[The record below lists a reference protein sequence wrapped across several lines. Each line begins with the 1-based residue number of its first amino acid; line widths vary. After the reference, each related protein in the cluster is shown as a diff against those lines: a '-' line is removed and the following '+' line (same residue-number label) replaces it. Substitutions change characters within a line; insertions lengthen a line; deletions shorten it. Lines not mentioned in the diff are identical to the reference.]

1 MARSVSCLLLGLLAS
16 ASALSLGARAAPAAA
31 ARGCPTMMAAAAF
44 RTGDM
49 VKILSGDDKGAVGKV
64 ISLDRK
70 TNKVVVEGVNVR
82 TKHVK
87 PMKEGEQG
95 RLLKRE
101 VAVHLS
107 NVAPS
112 DEPAPA
118 EAAAPAAE

>member
-1 MARSVSCLLLGLLAS
+1 
-16 ASALSLGARAAPAAA
+16 
-31 ARGCPTMMAAAAF
+31 MAAAAF

-49 VKILSGDDKGAVGKV
+49 VKILSGDDKGAV